1 MATLAE
7 IRSKYPQ
14 YEDMSDDELA
24 KALHGKFYSD
34 MDFGDFS
41 KRIGLTSAPVPA
53 GLEVIEEYEGGGRVT
68 RDAEGNLSYR
78 DSGVVISGNNA
89 KVREIMKRKGDAG
102 AVIKREY
109 AQDIAD
115 QTGAAGRAASVI
127 KGAPFVGSYAD
138 EAVGMFSP
146 KAAQAMRMSQEAQ
159 EILNPTRTA
168 IERGAFG
175 IATTLPLAMAAAPIA
190 LAPLGTS
197 IGSRVVAG
205 GLAGAG
211 GGALEGA
218 IYGSGEGK
226 TAEQRKQSAISG
238 AQTGA
243 AFGAALGTGG
253 PALGGLIGSVRGR
266 QIAAPAQ
273 EAAREIGVKG
283 QALDLLSRAAQM
295 DAPVAGPSM
304 ERAGQYASLGQMGP
318 ATRNLLDLA
327 ASSTSEG
334 AAIARANIDEVA
346 GEASE
351 QMSRLLDTSFGGAQ
365 AAQQVEDVLME
376 TTAPLR
382 KEVYDKAYASVID
395 YSDPAARKLEELMG
409 RVDRSVIES
418 AERIMRREGQP
429 SSQIFAEFDAA
440 GNVIGYNTLPD
451 VRQIDYI
458 TRALHSVSPTAAPED
473 KNTSRALASQ
483 IRKALDELVSDYKVA
498 RETAG
503 DVISVR
509 DALAIGSDA
518 LTNKMT
524 RYDVKKALAGMTG
537 PELSAVKQGVRSH
550 IDEIMANAKASLTDP
565 NQDAR
570 EMVRPLKDMLSRAG
584 REKIETILGDQ
595 SKDFLRQMDEI
606 YSVISMRAGVAQN
619 SKTAIRSMA
628 QEAAEDVIQPTFG
641 QLAADRGPIAGTI
654 EALRRQATDTPS
666 KQQAFQSLMGEIAQP
681 LTRQKDLTTLLRE
694 MSGLQQAAPQLARGR
709 QAFETGKAAGT
720 FGAVTLTPA
729 MQALLGQR

>member
-1 MATLAE
+1 MEMTRRADAAE
-7 IRSKYPQ
+7 DRDAAQ
-14 YEDMSDDELA
+14 R
-24 KALHGKFYSD
+24 FYNRAQAVK
-34 MDFGDFS
+34 G
-41 KRIGLTSAPVPA
+41 TAPVPA

-68 RDAEGNLSYR
+68 RDADGNLSYR

-102 AVIKREY
+102 AVIRQEFSE
-109 AQDIAD
+109 DIAD
-115 QTGAAGRAASVI
+115 QAGAAGRAASVI

-146 KAAQAMRMSQEAQ
+146 EAAQAMRMAQGAQ
-159 EILNPTRTA
+159 ETLNPTRTA

-175 IATTLPLAMAAAPIA
+175 LATAVPMALAAPAIS

-197 IGSRVVAG
+197 IGSRLV
-205 GLAGAG
+205 AGAG
-211 GGALEGA
+211 AGALGGALEGA
-218 IYGSGEGK
+218 VYGSGEGR
-226 TAEQRKQSAISG
+226 TLEERGASAMQG
-238 AQTGA
+238 GQTGA
-243 AFGAALGTGG
+243 AFGAALGTAG
-253 PALGGLIGSVRGR
+253 PALGGILGSVRGR

-273 EAAREIGVKG
+273 DAAREIGVKG
-283 QALDLLSRAAQM
+283 QALDLLSKAAQM

-304 ERAGQYASLGQMGP
+304 ARAGQYASLGQMGP
-318 ATRNLLDLA
+318 ATQNLLDLA
-327 ASSTSEG
+327 ASSTSAG
-334 AAIARANIDEVA
+334 AATARRNIDEVA
-346 GEASE
+346 GEASD
-351 QMSRLLDTSFGGAQ
+351 QMSRLLDTSFGGPQ
-365 AAQQVEDVLME
+365 AVQQVEDVLME

-395 YSDPAARKLEELMG
+395 YSDPAAAKLEELMT
-409 RVDRSVIES
+409 RVDRPIIEA

-429 SSQIFAEFDAA
+429 SSQILAEFDAA

-483 IRKALDELVSDYKVA
+483 IRGALDELVGDYKIA

-509 DALAIGSDA
+509 DALTVGSEA
-518 LTNKMT
+518 LTTKMT
-524 RYDVKKALAGMTG
+524 RYDVKKALDGMTG
-537 PELSAVKQGVRSH
+537 PELSAVKQGVRSY

-584 REKIETILGDQ
+584 REKLSTILGDQ
-595 SKDFLRQMDEI
+595 SKEFLRQMDEI

-619 SKTAIRSMA
+619 AKTAIRRMA
-628 QEAAEDVIQPTFG
+628 QDAAEDVIQPTLG
-641 QLAADRGPIAGTI
+641 QLAGERGVVAGSL
-654 EALRRQATDTPS
+654 EALRRQATQTPS
-666 KQQAFQSLMGEIAQP
+666 KQEAFQSLMGEIAEP

-709 QAFETGKAAGT
+709 QAYEAGKAAGT

-729 MQALLGQR
+729 MQSLLNQR

>member
-1 MATLAE
+1 MEMTRKADAAGD
-7 IRSKYPQ
+7 RDAAQRFYNRAQ
-14 YEDMSDDELA
+14 AA
-24 KALHGKFYSD
+24 KETK
-34 MDFGDFS
+34 
-41 KRIGLTSAPVPA
+41 PVPA
-53 GLEVIEEYEGGGRVT
+53 GLEVIAEYEGGGRVT
-68 RDAEGNLSYR
+68 RDADGNLSYR

-89 KVREIMKRKGDAG
+89 KVRDIMKRKGDVG
-102 AVIKREY
+102 AVNKREI
-109 AQDIAD
+109 AQEIAD
-115 QTGAAGRAASVI
+115 QAGAAGRAASVI

-146 KAAQAMRMSQEAQ
+146 EAAQAMRMAQGAQ
-159 EILNPTRTA
+159 ETLNPTRTA

-175 IATTLPLAMAAAPIA
+175 LATAVPMALAAPAIS

-197 IGSRVVAG
+197 IGSRLV
-205 GLAGAG
+205 AGAG
-211 GGALEGA
+211 AGALGGALEGA
-218 IYGSGEGK
+218 IYGAGEGRTLEERGA
-226 TAEQRKQSAISG
+226 TAMSG
-238 AQTGA
+238 GQTGA
-243 AFGAALGTGG
+243 AFGAGLGVAG
-253 PALGGLIGSVRGR
+253 PALGGILGSAAGR

-273 EAAREIGVKG
+273 ETARQIGVKG
-283 QALDLLSRAAQM
+283 QALDLLSKAAQM
-295 DAPVAGPSM
+295 DAPVAGPAM

-318 ATRNLLDLA
+318 ATQNLLDLA

-346 GEASE
+346 GEAGE
-351 QMSRLLDTSFGGAQ
+351 QMSRLLDTSFGGPQ

-382 KEVYDKAYASVID
+382 KEVYDRAYANIID
-395 YSDPAARKLEELMG
+395 YSDPAASKLEELMT
-409 RVDRSVIES
+409 RVDRPIIEA

-429 SSQIFAEFDAA
+429 SSQILAEFDAA

-483 IRKALDELVSDYKVA
+483 IRGALDELVDDYKIA

-509 DALAIGSDA
+509 DALTVGSEA
-518 LTNKMT
+518 LTTKMT
-524 RYDVKKALAGMTG
+524 RYDVKKALSGMTG
-537 PELSAVKQGVRSH
+537 PELSAVKQGVRSY

-570 EMVRPLKDMLSRAG
+570 EMVRPLKDMMSRAG
-584 REKIETILGDQ
+584 REKLETILGDQ
-595 SKDFLRQMDEI
+595 SKEFLRQMDEI
-606 YSVISMRAGVAQN
+606 YSVVSMRAGVAQN
-619 SKTAIRSMA
+619 SKTAIRGMA
-628 QEAAEDVIQPTFG
+628 QEAAEDVIQPTLG
-641 QLAADRGPIAGTI
+641 QLAGERGVVAGSL
-654 EALRRQATDTPS
+654 EALRRQATQTPS
-666 KQQAFQSLMGEIAQP
+666 KQEAFQALMGEIAQP

-694 MSGLQQAAPQLARGR
+694 MSGLQQAAPQLERGR
-709 QAFETGKAAGT
+709 RAYEAGKAAGT

-729 MQALLGQR
+729 MQTLLGQR

>member
-1 MATLAE
+1 MEMTRKADAAGD
-7 IRSKYPQ
+7 RDAAQRFYNRAQ
-14 YEDMSDDELA
+14 AA
-24 KALHGKFYSD
+24 KG
-34 MDFGDFS
+34 
-41 KRIGLTSAPVPA
+41 TAPVPA
-53 GLEVIEEYEGGGRVT
+53 GLEVIAEYEGGGRVT
-68 RDAEGNLSYR
+68 RDADGNLSYR

-89 KVREIMKRKGDAG
+89 KVEEIMKRKGDAG
-102 AVIKREY
+102 AVNKREI
-109 AQDIAD
+109 AQEIAD
-115 QTGAAGRAASVI
+115 QAGAAGRAASVI

-175 IATTLPLAMAAAPIA
+175 LATAVPMALAAPAIS

-197 IGSRVVAG
+197 IGSRLV
-205 GLAGAG
+205 AGAG
-211 GGALEGA
+211 AGALGGALEGA
-218 IYGSGEGK
+218 IYGSGEGRNLEERG
-226 TAEQRKQSAISG
+226 ASAMQG
-238 AQTGA
+238 GQTGA
-243 AFGAALGTGG
+243 AFGAALGTAG
-253 PALGGLIGSVRGR
+253 PALGGILGSVRGR

-273 EAAREIGVKG
+273 DAAREIGVKG
-283 QALDLLSRAAQM
+283 QALDLLSKAAQM

-304 ERAGQYASLGQMGP
+304 ARAGQYASLGQMGP
-318 ATRNLLDLA
+318 ATQNLLDLA
-327 ASSTSEG
+327 ASSTSAG
-334 AAIARANIDEVA
+334 AATARRNIDEVA
-346 GEASE
+346 GEASD
-351 QMSRLLDTSFGGAQ
+351 QMSRLLDTSFGGPQ
-365 AAQQVEDVLME
+365 AVQQVEDVLME

-395 YSDPAARKLEELMG
+395 YSDPAAAKLEELMT
-409 RVDRSVIES
+409 RVDRPIIEA

-429 SSQIFAEFDAA
+429 SSQILAEFDAA

-483 IRKALDELVSDYKVA
+483 IRGALDELVGDYKIA

-509 DALAIGSDA
+509 DALTVGSEA
-518 LTNKMT
+518 LTTKMT
-524 RYDVKKALAGMTG
+524 RYDVKKALDGMTG
-537 PELSAVKQGVRSH
+537 PELSAVKQGVRSY

-584 REKIETILGDQ
+584 REKLGTILGDQ
-595 SKDFLRQMDEI
+595 SKEFLRQMDEI

-628 QEAAEDVIQPTFG
+628 QEAAQDVIQPNLG
-641 QLAADRGPIAGTI
+641 QLAGERGLIAGSL
-654 EALRRQATDTPS
+654 EALRRQATQTPS
-666 KQQAFQSLMGEIAQP
+666 KQEAFQALMGEIAEP

-709 QAFETGKAAGT
+709 QAYEAGKAAGT

-729 MQALLGQR
+729 MQSLLNQR

>member
-1 MATLAE
+1 MSETK
-7 IRSKYPQ
+7 S
-14 YEDMSDDELA
+14 YEQLMEMTRRADAAGDTEAAQRLYDRAQAVKVSD
-24 KALHGKFYSD
+24 
-34 MDFGDFS
+34 
-41 KRIGLTSAPVPA
+41 PVPA
-53 GLEVIEEYEGGGRVT
+53 GLEIIEQYKGGGRVT
-68 RDAEGNLSYR
+68 RDADGNLSYR
-78 DSGVVISGNNA
+78 DSGVVISGDNA

-102 AVIKREY
+102 AVIRQEFS
-109 AQDIAD
+109 QEIAD
-115 QTGAAGRAASVI
+115 QAGAAGRAASVI

-146 KAAQAMRMSQEAQ
+146 EAARAMRMAQGAQ
-159 EILNPTRTA
+159 ETLNPTRTA

-175 IATTLPLAMAAAPIA
+175 LATAIPMALAAPAIS

-197 IGSRVVAG
+197 IGSRILAG
-205 GLAGAG
+205 GLAGTG

-218 IYGSGEGK
+218 IYGSGEGR
-226 TAEQRKQSAISG
+226 TSEERKSSAISG
-238 AQTGA
+238 GKTGA
-243 AFGAALGTGG
+243 VFGGALGTAG
-253 PALGGLIGSVRGR
+253 PAFGGILGAARGR
-266 QIAAPAQ
+266 KIAAPAQ
-273 EAAREIGVKG
+273 EAAAEIGVKG
-283 QALDLLSRAAQM
+283 QALDLLSKAAQM
-295 DAPVAGPSM
+295 DAPVAGPTM

-318 ATRNLLDLA
+318 ATQSLLDLA

-334 AAIARANIDEVA
+334 AAIARRNIDEVA
-346 GEASE
+346 GEAGE
-351 QMSRLLDTSFGGAQ
+351 QMSRLLDTSFGGPQ
-365 AAQQVEDVLME
+365 AAQQLEDVLMD

-382 KEVYDKAYASVID
+382 KEVYDKAYESVID
-395 YSDPAARKLEELMG
+395 YSDPKAAALEELMS
-409 RVDRSVIES
+409 RVDRPIIE
-418 AERIMRREGQP
+418 AAQRIMIREGQP
-429 SSQIFAEFDAA
+429 SSQILAEFDVA

-483 IRKALDELVSDYKVA
+483 IRKALDDLVPAYGVA

-509 DALAIGSDA
+509 DALTVGSEA
-518 LTNKMT
+518 LTTKMT
-524 RYDVKKALAGMTG
+524 RYDVKKALADMKG
-537 PELSAVKQGVRSH
+537 PEITAVKQGVRSY

-584 REKIETILGDQ
+584 REKLETILGDQ
-595 SKDFLRQMDEI
+595 SKEFLRQMDEI
-606 YSVISMRAGVAQN
+606 YSAISMRAGVAQN

-628 QEAAEDVIQPTFG
+628 QDAAQDVIEPTFG

-654 EALRRQATDTPS
+654 EALRRQATQTPS
-666 KQQAFQSLMGEIAQP
+666 KQEAFQALMGEIAEP

-694 MSGLQQAAPQLARGR
+694 MSGLQKAAPQLARGR
-709 QAFETGKAAGT
+709 QAYEAGKSAGT

-729 MQALLGQR
+729 MQSLLNQR

>member
-1 MATLAE
+1 MEMTRKADAAGDKDAAQ
-7 IRSKYPQ
+7 RFYNRAQASK
-14 YEDMSDDELA
+14 
-24 KALHGKFYSD
+24 G
-34 MDFGDFS
+34 
-41 KRIGLTSAPVPA
+41 TAPVPA
-53 GLEVIEEYEGGGRVT
+53 GLEVIEDYEGGGRVT
-68 RDAEGNLSYR
+68 RDADGNLSYR

-102 AVIKREY
+102 AVIKREI
-109 AQDIAD
+109 AQEIAD
-115 QTGAAGRAASVI
+115 QAGAAGRAASVI

-146 KAAQAMRMSQEAQ
+146 EAAQAMRMSQEAQ

-168 IERGAFG
+168 IERGVFG
-175 IATTLPLAMAAAPIA
+175 LATTAPMALAAPAIS

-197 IGSRVVAG
+197 IGSRLVAG
-205 GLAGAG
+205 GLAGTG

-218 IYGSGEGK
+218 IYGSGEGR
-226 TAEQRKQSAISG
+226 TLEERGASAMQG
-238 AQTGA
+238 GQTGA
-243 AFGAALGTGG
+243 VFGGALGTAG
-253 PALGGLIGSVRGR
+253 PALGGILGAVRGR

-273 EAAREIGVKG
+273 DAAREIGVKG
-283 QALDLLSRAAQM
+283 QALDLLSKAAQM

-304 ERAGQYASLGQMGP
+304 TRAGQYASLGQMGP
-318 ATRNLLDLA
+318 ATQNLLDLA
-327 ASSTSEG
+327 ASSTSAG
-334 AAIARANIDEVA
+334 AATARRNIDEVA
-346 GEASE
+346 GEASD
-351 QMSRLLDTSFGGAQ
+351 QMSRLLDTSFGGPQ
-365 AAQQVEDVLME
+365 AVQQVEDVLME

-395 YSDPAARKLEELMG
+395 YSDPAAAKLEELMT
-409 RVDRSVIES
+409 RVDRPIIEA

-429 SSQIFAEFDAA
+429 SSQILAEFDAA

-483 IRKALDELVSDYKVA
+483 IRGALDELVGDYKIA

-509 DALAIGSDA
+509 DALTVGSEA
-518 LTNKMT
+518 LTTKMT
-524 RYDVKKALAGMTG
+524 RYDVKKALDGMTG
-537 PELSAVKQGVRSH
+537 PELSAVKQGVRSY

-584 REKIETILGDQ
+584 REKLGTILGDQ
-595 SKDFLRQMDEI
+595 SKEFLRQMDEI

-628 QEAAEDVIQPTFG
+628 QEAAQDVIQPNLG
-641 QLAADRGPIAGTI
+641 QLAGERGLVAGSL
-654 EALRRQATDTPS
+654 EALRRQATQTPS
-666 KQQAFQSLMGEIAQP
+666 KQEAFQSLMGEIAEP

-709 QAFETGKAAGT
+709 QAYETGKAAGT

-729 MQALLGQR
+729 MQSLLNQR

>member
-1 MATLAE
+1 MEMTRRADAAGD
-7 IRSKYPQ
+7 RDAAQRFYNRAQ
-14 YEDMSDDELA
+14 AA
-24 KALHGKFYSD
+24 KG
-34 MDFGDFS
+34 
-41 KRIGLTSAPVPA
+41 TAPVPA
-53 GLEVIEEYEGGGRVT
+53 GLEVIAEYEGGGRVT
-68 RDAEGNLSYR
+68 RDADGNLSYR

-89 KVREIMKRKGDAG
+89 KVEEIMKRKGDAG
-102 AVIKREY
+102 AVNKREI
-109 AQDIAD
+109 AQEIAD
-115 QTGAAGRAASVI
+115 QAGAAGRAASVI

-175 IATTLPLAMAAAPIA
+175 LATAVPMALAAPAIS
-190 LAPLGTS
+190 LTPLGTS
-197 IGSRVVAG
+197 IGSRLVAG
-205 GLAGAG
+205 GLAGTG

-218 IYGSGEGK
+218 IYGSGEGR
-226 TAEQRKQSAISG
+226 TLEERGASAMKG
-238 AQTGA
+238 GQTGA
-243 AFGAALGTGG
+243 AFGGALGTAG
-253 PALGGLIGSVRGR
+253 PAFGGILGAVRKR

-273 EAAREIGVKG
+273 DAAREIGVKG
-283 QALDLLSRAAQM
+283 QALDLLSKAAQM

-304 ERAGQYASLGQMGP
+304 ARAGQYASLGQMGP
-318 ATRNLLDLA
+318 ATQNLLDLA
-327 ASSTSEG
+327 ASSTSAG
-334 AAIARANIDEVA
+334 AATARRNIDEVA
-346 GEASE
+346 GEASD
-351 QMSRLLDTSFGGAQ
+351 QMSRLLDTSFGGPQ
-365 AAQQVEDVLME
+365 AVQQVEDVLME

-395 YSDPAARKLEELMG
+395 YSDPAAAKLEELMT
-409 RVDRSVIES
+409 RVDRPIIEA

-429 SSQIFAEFDAA
+429 SSQILAEFDAA

-483 IRKALDELVSDYKVA
+483 IRGALDELVGDYKIA

-509 DALAIGSDA
+509 DALTVGSEA
-518 LTNKMT
+518 LTTKMT
-524 RYDVKKALAGMTG
+524 RYDVKKALDGMTA
-537 PELSAVKQGVRSH
+537 PELSAVKQGVRSY

-584 REKIETILGDQ
+584 REKLDTILGDQ
-595 SKDFLRQMDEI
+595 SKEFLRQMDEI

-619 SKTAIRSMA
+619 SKTAIRTMA
-628 QEAAEDVIQPTFG
+628 QEAAQDVIQPTLG
-641 QLAADRGPIAGTI
+641 QLAGERGLVAGSL
-654 EALRRQATDTPS
+654 EALRRQATQTPS
-666 KQQAFQSLMGEIAQP
+666 KQEAFQALMGEIAEP

-709 QAFETGKAAGT
+709 QAYEAGKAAGT

-729 MQALLGQR
+729 MQSLLNQR

>member
-1 MATLAE
+1 MAET
-7 IRSKYPQ
+7 KT
-14 YEDMSDDELA
+14 YEQLMEMTRKADAAGDTDAAQRLYNRAQAA
-24 KALHGKFYSD
+24 KDTK
-34 MDFGDFS
+34 
-41 KRIGLTSAPVPA
+41 PVPE
-53 GLEVIEEYEGGGRVT
+53 GLEVIAEYEGGGRVT
-68 RDAEGNLSYR
+68 RDADGNLSYR
-78 DSGVVISGNNA
+78 DSGYSVSGDNA
-89 KVREIMKRKGDAG
+89 KVREIMERKGAAG
-102 AVIKREY
+102 AVIKRGI
-109 AQDIAD
+109 AQDIAA
-115 QTGAAGRAASVI
+115 QAGAAGRAASLI
-127 KGAPFVGSYAD
+127 KGVPFLGSYAD
-138 EAVGMFSP
+138 ELIGMFSP
-146 KAAQAMRMSQEAQ
+146 EAAQATRMSQEAQ
-159 EILNPTRTA
+159 EILSPTRTA
-168 IERGAFG
+168 IERGAVG
-175 IATTLPLAMAAAPIA
+175 LATAVPMALAAPAIS

-197 IGSRVVAG
+197 IGSRIVAG

-218 IYGSGEGK
+218 IYGAGEGRNLEERG
-226 TAEQRKQSAISG
+226 ASAMAG
-238 AQTGA
+238 GQTGA
-243 AFGAALGTGG
+243 AFGAGLGVAG
-253 PALGGLIGSVRGR
+253 PALGGILGGVAGR

-273 EAAREIGVKG
+273 ETARQIGVKG
-283 QALDLLSRAAQM
+283 QALDLLSQAAQM
-295 DAPVAGPSM
+295 DAPVAGPAM
-304 ERAGQYASLGQMGP
+304 QRAGQYASLGQMGP
-318 ATRNLLDLA
+318 ATQNLLDLA

-346 GEASE
+346 GEAGE
-351 QMSRLLDTSFGGAQ
+351 QMSRLLDTSFGGPQ
-365 AAQQVEDVLME
+365 AAKQVEDVLME

-382 KEVYDKAYASVID
+382 KEVYDKAYSSIID
-395 YSDPAARKLEELMG
+395 YSDPAASKLEELMG

-418 AERIMRREGQP
+418 AEKIMRREGQP

-483 IRKALDELVSDYKVA
+483 IRKALDELVPDYKTA
-498 RETAG
+498 RGVAG

-509 DALAIGSDA
+509 DALSIGSEA
-518 LTNKMT
+518 LTGKMT
-524 RYDVKKALAGMTG
+524 RYDVKKALSGMTG

-584 REKIETILGDQ
+584 REKLETILGDQ
-595 SKDFLRQMDEI
+595 SKEFLRQMDEI

-619 SKTAIRSMA
+619 SKTAIRRMA
-628 QEAAEDVIQPTFG
+628 QDAAEDVIQPNLG
-641 QLAADRGPIAGTI
+641 QLVGDRGVIAGSL

-666 KQQAFQSLMGEIAQP
+666 KQQAFQRLMGEIAQP

-694 MSGLQQAAPQLARGR
+694 MSGLQQAAPQLERGR
-709 QAFETGKAAGT
+709 RAYEAGKAAGT

-729 MQALLGQR
+729 MQTLLGQR

>member
-1 MATLAE
+1 MEMTRKADAAGDKDAAQ
-7 IRSKYPQ
+7 RFYNRAQASK
-14 YEDMSDDELA
+14 
-24 KALHGKFYSD
+24 G
-34 MDFGDFS
+34 
-41 KRIGLTSAPVPA
+41 TAPVPA
-53 GLEVIEEYEGGGRVT
+53 GLEVIEDYEGGGRVT
-68 RDAEGNLSYR
+68 RDADGNLSYR

-102 AVIKREY
+102 AVIKREI
-109 AQDIAD
+109 AQEIAD
-115 QTGAAGRAASVI
+115 QAGAAGRAASVI

-146 KAAQAMRMSQEAQ
+146 EAAQAMRMSQEAQ

-168 IERGAFG
+168 IERGVFG
-175 IATTLPLAMAAAPIA
+175 LATTAPMALAAPAIS

-197 IGSRVVAG
+197 IGSRLVAG
-205 GLAGAG
+205 GLAGTG

-218 IYGSGEGK
+218 IYGSGEGR
-226 TAEQRKQSAISG
+226 TLEERGASAMQG
-238 AQTGA
+238 GQTGA
-243 AFGAALGTGG
+243 VFGGALGTAG
-253 PALGGLIGSVRGR
+253 PALGGILGAVRGR

-273 EAAREIGVKG
+273 DAAREIGVKG
-283 QALDLLSRAAQM
+283 QALDLLSKAAQM

-304 ERAGQYASLGQMGP
+304 TRAGQYASLGQMGP
-318 ATRNLLDLA
+318 ATQNLLDLA
-327 ASSTSEG
+327 ASSTSAG
-334 AAIARANIDEVA
+334 AATARRNIDEVA
-346 GEASE
+346 GEASD
-351 QMSRLLDTSFGGAQ
+351 QMSRLLDTSFGGPQ
-365 AAQQVEDVLME
+365 AVQQVEDVLME

-395 YSDPAARKLEELMG
+395 YSDPAAAKLEELMT
-409 RVDRSVIES
+409 RVDRPIIEA

-429 SSQIFAEFDAA
+429 SSQILAEFDAA

-473 KNTSRALASQ
+473 KNTSRALSSQ
-483 IRKALDELVSDYKVA
+483 IRGALDELVGDYKIA

-509 DALAIGSDA
+509 DALTVGSEA
-518 LTNKMT
+518 LTTKMT
-524 RYDVKKALAGMTG
+524 RYDVKKALDGMTG
-537 PELSAVKQGVRSH
+537 PELSAVKQGVRSY

-570 EMVRPLKDMLSRAG
+570 EMVRPLKDRLSRAG
-584 REKIETILGDQ
+584 SEKLGTILGDQ
-595 SKDFLRQMDEI
+595 SKEFLRQMDEI

-628 QEAAEDVIQPTFG
+628 QEAAQDVIQPNLG
-641 QLAADRGPIAGTI
+641 QLAGERGLVAGSL
-654 EALRRQATDTPS
+654 EALRRQATQTPS
-666 KQQAFQSLMGEIAQP
+666 KQEAFQSLMGEIAEP

-694 MSGLQQAAPQLARGR
+694 MSGLQQAAPQLSRGR
-709 QAFETGKAAGT
+709 RVYAAGQAAGPA
-720 FGAVTLTPA
+720 GAVTRTPA
-729 MQALLGQR
+729 MQSLLNQR

>member
-1 MATLAE
+1 MEMT
-7 IRSKYPQ
+7 R
-14 YEDMSDDELA
+14 
-24 KALHGKFYSD
+24 KADAAGDTDAAQRFYTRAQAVK
-34 MDFGDFS
+34 G
-41 KRIGLTSAPVPA
+41 TAPVPA
-53 GLEVIEEYEGGGRVT
+53 GLEIVEQYKGGGRVT
-68 RDAEGNLSYR
+68 RDADGNLSYR
-78 DSGVVISGNNA
+78 DSGVVISGDNA
-89 KVREIMKRKGDAG
+89 KVREIMKRKGDIG
-102 AVIKREY
+102 AVLPQEFS
-109 AQDIAD
+109 QDIAD
-115 QTGAAGRAASVI
+115 QAGAAGRAASVI

-146 KAAQAMRMSQEAQ
+146 EAARAMRMAQGAQ
-159 EILNPTRTA
+159 ETLNPTRTA

-175 IATTLPLAMAAAPIA
+175 LATAIPMALAAPAIS

-197 IGSRVVAG
+197 IGSRLV
-205 GLAGAG
+205 AGAG
-211 GGALEGA
+211 AGALGGALEGA
-218 IYGSGEGK
+218 IYGAGEGR
-226 TAEQRKQSAISG
+226 TLEERGASAMSG
-238 AQTGA
+238 GQTGA
-243 AFGAALGTGG
+243 AFGAGLGVAG
-253 PALGGLIGSVRGR
+253 PALGGILGSAAGR

-273 EAAREIGVKG
+273 ETARQIGVKG
-283 QALDLLSRAAQM
+283 QALDLLSKAAQM
-295 DAPVAGPSM
+295 DAPVAGPAM
-304 ERAGQYASLGQMGP
+304 ARAGQYASLGQMGP
-318 ATRNLLDLA
+318 ATQNLLDLA

-346 GEASE
+346 GEAGE
-351 QMSRLLDTSFGGAQ
+351 QMSRLLDTSFGGPQ

-395 YSDPAARKLEELMG
+395 YSDPAAAKLEELMT
-409 RVDRSVIES
+409 RVDRPIIEA

-429 SSQIFAEFDAA
+429 SSQILAEFDAA

-458 TRALHSVSPTAAPED
+458 TRALHNVSPTAGQED

-483 IRKALDELVSDYKVA
+483 IRGALDELVGDYKIA

-509 DALAIGSDA
+509 DALSIGSEA

-524 RYDVKKALAGMTG
+524 RYDVRKALSGMTG
-537 PELSAVKQGVRSH
+537 PELSAVKQGVRSY

-570 EMVRPLKDMLSRAG
+570 ETARPLKDMLSRAG
-584 REKIETILGDQ
+584 REKLETILGDQ
-595 SKDFLRQMDEI
+595 SKEFLRQMNEI

-619 SKTAIRSMA
+619 TKTAIRRMA
-628 QEAAEDVIQPTFG
+628 QDAAEDVIQPTLG
-641 QLAADRGPIAGTI
+641 QLAGERGVVTGSL
-654 EALRRQATDTPS
+654 EALRRQATQTPS
-666 KQQAFQSLMGEIAQP
+666 KQEAFQALMGEIAQP

-694 MSGLQQAAPQLARGR
+694 MSGLQQAAPQLERGR
-709 QAFETGKAAGT
+709 RAYETGKAAGT

-729 MQALLGQR
+729 MQTLLGQR

>member
-1 MATLAE
+1 MAET
-7 IRSKYPQ
+7 KT
-14 YEDMSDDELA
+14 YEQLMEMTRRADAA
-24 KALHGKFYSD
+24 KDRDAAQRFYNRAQAVK
-34 MDFGDFS
+34 G
-41 KRIGLTSAPVPA
+41 TAPVPA
-53 GLEVIEEYEGGGRVT
+53 GLEVIAEYEGGGRVT
-68 RDAEGNLSYR
+68 QDADGNLSYR

-102 AVIKREY
+102 AVNKREI
-109 AQDIAD
+109 AQEIAD
-115 QTGAAGRAASVI
+115 QAGAAGRAASVI

-175 IATTLPLAMAAAPIA
+175 LATAVPMALAAPAIS

-197 IGSRVVAG
+197 IGSRLV
-205 GLAGAG
+205 AGAG
-211 GGALEGA
+211 AGALGGALEGA
-218 IYGSGEGK
+218 VYGSGEGR
-226 TAEQRKQSAISG
+226 TLEERGASAMQG
-238 AQTGA
+238 GQTGA
-243 AFGAALGTGG
+243 AFGAALGTAG
-253 PALGGLIGSVRGR
+253 PALGGILGAVRGR

-273 EAAREIGVKG
+273 DAAREIGVKG
-283 QALDLLSRAAQM
+283 QALDLLSKAAQM

-304 ERAGQYASLGQMGP
+304 ARAGQYASLGQMGP
-318 ATRNLLDLA
+318 ATQNLLDLA
-327 ASSTSEG
+327 ASSTSAG
-334 AAIARANIDEVA
+334 AATARRNIDEVA
-346 GEASE
+346 GEASD
-351 QMSRLLDTSFGGAQ
+351 QMSRLLDTSFGGPQ
-365 AAQQVEDVLME
+365 AVQQVEDVLME

-395 YSDPAARKLEELMG
+395 YSDPAAAKLEELMT
-409 RVDRSVIES
+409 RVDRPIIEA

-429 SSQIFAEFDAA
+429 SSQILAEFDAA

-483 IRKALDELVSDYKVA
+483 IRGALDELVGDYKIA

-509 DALAIGSDA
+509 DALTVGSEA
-518 LTNKMT
+518 LTTKMT
-524 RYDVKKALAGMTG
+524 RYDVKKALDGMTG
-537 PELSAVKQGVRSH
+537 PELSAVKQGVRSY

-584 REKIETILGDQ
+584 REKLSTILGDQ
-595 SKDFLRQMDEI
+595 SKEFLRQMDEI

-628 QEAAEDVIQPTFG
+628 QEAAQDVIQPTLG
-641 QLAADRGPIAGTI
+641 QLAGERGLVAGSL
-654 EALRRQATDTPS
+654 EALRRQATQTPS
-666 KQQAFQSLMGEIAQP
+666 KQEAFQALMGEVAEP

-709 QAFETGKAAGT
+709 QAYEAGKAAGT

-729 MQALLGQR
+729 MQSLLNQR

>member
-1 MATLAE
+1 
-7 IRSKYPQ
+7 
-14 YEDMSDDELA
+14 
-24 KALHGKFYSD
+24 
-34 MDFGDFS
+34 
-41 KRIGLTSAPVPA
+41 
-53 GLEVIEEYEGGGRVT
+53 VIAEYEGGGRVT
-68 RDAEGNLSYR
+68 RDADGNLSYR

-89 KVREIMKRKGDAG
+89 KVKEIMKRKGDAG
-102 AVIKREY
+102 AVNKREI
-109 AQDIAD
+109 AQEIAD
-115 QTGAAGRAASVI
+115 QAGAAGRAASVI

-146 KAAQAMRMSQEAQ
+146 EAAQAMRMSQEAQ

-175 IATTLPLAMAAAPIA
+175 LATAVPMALAAPAIS

-197 IGSRVVAG
+197 IGSRLV
-205 GLAGAG
+205 AGAG
-211 GGALEGA
+211 AGALGGALEGA
-218 IYGSGEGK
+218 IYGSGEGRNLEERG
-226 TAEQRKQSAISG
+226 ASAMQG
-238 AQTGA
+238 GQTGA
-243 AFGAALGTGG
+243 AFGAALGTAG
-253 PALGGLIGSVRGR
+253 PALGGILGSVRGR

-273 EAAREIGVKG
+273 DAAREIGVKG
-283 QALDLLSRAAQM
+283 QALDLLSKAAQM

-318 ATRNLLDLA
+318 ATQNLLDLA
-327 ASSTSEG
+327 ASSTSAG
-334 AAIARANIDEVA
+334 AATARRNIDEVA
-346 GEASE
+346 GEASD
-351 QMSRLLDTSFGGAQ
+351 QMSRLLDTSFGGPQ
-365 AAQQVEDVLME
+365 AVQQVEDVLME

-395 YSDPAARKLEELMG
+395 YSDPAAAKLEELMT
-409 RVDRSVIES
+409 RVDRPIIEA

-429 SSQIFAEFDAA
+429 SSQILAEFDAA

-483 IRKALDELVSDYKVA
+483 IRGALDELVGDYKIA

-509 DALAIGSDA
+509 DALTVGSEA
-518 LTNKMT
+518 LTTKMT
-524 RYDVKKALAGMTG
+524 RYDVKKALDGMTG
-537 PELSAVKQGVRSH
+537 PELSAVKQGVRSY

-584 REKIETILGDQ
+584 REKLSTILGDQ
-595 SKDFLRQMDEI
+595 SKEFLRQMDEI

-619 SKTAIRSMA
+619 SKTAIRTMA
-628 QEAAEDVIQPTFG
+628 QEAAQDVIQPTLG
-641 QLAADRGPIAGTI
+641 QLAGERGLVAGSL
-654 EALRRQATDTPS
+654 EALRRQATQTPS
-666 KQQAFQSLMGEIAQP
+666 KQEAFQALMGEIAEP

-709 QAFETGKAAGT
+709 QAYEAGKSAGT

-729 MQALLGQR
+729 MQSLLNQR

>member
-1 MATLAE
+1 MGDNQVAE
-7 IRSKYPQ
+7 TKT
-14 YEDMSDDELA
+14 YEQLMEMTRRADAA
-24 KALHGKFYSD
+24 KDRDAAQRFYNRAQAVK
-34 MDFGDFS
+34 G
-41 KRIGLTSAPVPA
+41 TAPVPA
-53 GLEVIEEYEGGGRVT
+53 GLEVIAEYEGGGRVT
-68 RDAEGNLSYR
+68 QDADGNLSYR

-89 KVREIMKRKGDAG
+89 KVKEIMKRKGDAG
-102 AVIKREY
+102 AVNKREI
-109 AQDIAD
+109 AQEIAD
-115 QTGAAGRAASVI
+115 QAGAAGRAASVI

-146 KAAQAMRMSQEAQ
+146 EAAQAMRMSQEAQ

-175 IATTLPLAMAAAPIA
+175 LATTVPMVLAAPAIS

-197 IGSRVVAG
+197 IGSRLVAG
-205 GLAGAG
+205 GLAGTG

-218 IYGSGEGK
+218 IYGSGEGR
-226 TAEQRKQSAISG
+226 TLEERGESAMQG
-238 AQTGA
+238 GQTGA
-243 AFGAALGTGG
+243 AFGGVLGTAG
-253 PALGGLIGSVRGR
+253 PAFGGILGGLRGR

-273 EAAREIGVKG
+273 DAAREIGVKD
-283 QALDLLSRAAQM
+283 QALDLLSKAAQM

-318 ATRNLLDLA
+318 ATQNLLDLA
-327 ASSTSEG
+327 ASSTSAG
-334 AAIARANIDEVA
+334 AATARRNIDEVA
-346 GEASE
+346 GEASD
-351 QMSRLLDTSFGGAQ
+351 QMSRLLDTSFGGPQ
-365 AAQQVEDVLME
+365 AVQQVEDVLME

-395 YSDPAARKLEELMG
+395 YSDPAAAKLEELMT
-409 RVDRSVIES
+409 RVDRPIIEA

-429 SSQIFAEFDAA
+429 SSQILAEFDAA

-483 IRKALDELVSDYKVA
+483 IRGALDELVGDYKIA

-509 DALAIGSDA
+509 DALTVGSEA
-518 LTNKMT
+518 LTTKMT
-524 RYDVKKALAGMTG
+524 RYDVKKALDGMTG
-537 PELSAVKQGVRSH
+537 PELSAVKQGVRSY

-584 REKIETILGDQ
+584 REKLSTILGDQ
-595 SKDFLRQMDEI
+595 SKEFLRQMDEI

-619 SKTAIRSMA
+619 SKTAVRSMA
-628 QEAAEDVIQPTFG
+628 QEAAQDVIQPTLG
-641 QLAADRGPIAGTI
+641 QLAGERGLVAGSL
-654 EALRRQATDTPS
+654 EALRRQATQTPS
-666 KQQAFQSLMGEIAQP
+666 KQEAFQALMGEIAEP

-709 QAFETGKAAGT
+709 QAYEAGKAAGT

-729 MQALLGQR
+729 MQSLLNQR